1 MTSTSSEKVFSK
13 YQIFIIVILSFIH
26 FTVILDFMVI
36 APLGAM
42 LLEIMDLSPAQFG
55 WVVSAYAFSAGISG
69 LLAAGFADRYDR
81 KKFLLFFY
89 SGFILG
95 TFLCGVA
102 TNFVFLLI
110 ARIVTG
116 IFGGVIASI
125 AMAIVTDI
133 FPLQMR
139 GRVMGFIQMSFAVSQ
154 VAGIPF
160 GIYLANA
167 YGWHAPFFFIVALCL
182 VAGATIVRWMEPIDA
197 HLRIQNEHN
206 AFNHLKNTI
215 RQRQYQKAFVTT
227 AMLSIGGFLLMPFS
241 SAFSVNNLGISQ
253 HDLPL
258 VFMFTGL
265 SVIIVLPAVGRIND
279 IIGAMKT
286 FTAGTLLAAVMIL
299 IYTNLSV
306 TPFWTVVLVNVIL
319 FAGIM
324 SRMIPAMA
332 TMTAVP
338 ELADRGAFM
347 SINSSLQQIAGGI
360 ASVFAGFVVVQTVEG
375 PLQNYDLLGYY
386 CVVLMMICIFL
397 MRNVQKIVEEKHK
410 AKQTETPIH

>member
-1 MTSTSSEKVFSK
+1 MTANDKTYSR
-13 YQIFIIVILSFIH
+13 YQIFIIVILAFIH

-42 LLEIMDLSPAQFG
+42 LLEIMDLSPNQFG

-89 SGFILG
+89 SGFVLG

-102 TNFVFLLI
+102 TNFYFLLI

-125 AMAIVTDI
+125 AMAIVTDL
-133 FPLQMR
+133 FPLQVR
-139 GRVMGFIQMSFAVSQ
+139 GSVMGFIQMSFAVSQ

-182 VAGATIVRWMEPIDA
+182 AAGFAIIRWMHPIDA
-197 HLRIQNEHN
+197 HLRIQSEHR

-215 RQRQYQKAFVTT
+215 RQTPYQKAFVTT
-227 AMLSIGGFLLMPFS
+227 AILSIGGFLLMPFS
-241 SAFSVNNLGISQ
+241 SAFAVNNLGISQ

-279 IIGAMKT
+279 IVGALKT
-286 FTAGTLLAAVMIL
+286 FTAGTLLAAVMII

-306 TPFWTVVLVNVIL
+306 TPFWTVVLVNVVL

-338 ELADRGAFM
+338 ELTDRGAFM
-347 SINSSLQQIAGGI
+347 SINTSLQQIAGGI
-360 ASVFAGFVVVQTVEG
+360 ASVFAGTVVVQTTEG
-375 PLQNYDLLGYY
+375 PLKNYDLLGYY
-386 CVVLMMICIFL
+386 CVGLMLVCIVL
-397 MRNVQKIVEEKHK
+397 MRNVQKIVEEKR
-410 AKQTETPIH
+410 QTKSSAVF

>member
-1 MTSTSSEKVFSK
+1 MSASEPDKTFSR
-13 YQIFIIVILSFIH
+13 YHIFIIVILSFIH

-42 LLEIMDLSPAQFG
+42 LLEIMDLTPAQFG
-55 WVVSAYAFSAGISG
+55 WVVSVYAFSAGISG
-69 LLAAGFADRYDR
+69 LLAAGFADKYDR
-81 KKFLLFFY
+81 KRFLLFFY
-89 SGFILG
+89 VGFMIG
-95 TFLCGVA
+95 TFLCGIA
-102 TNFVFLLI
+102 SNFVFLLV

-116 IFGGVIASI
+116 IFGGVMASI
-125 AMAIVTDI
+125 AMAIVTDL
-133 FPLQMR
+133 FPLQVR

-167 YGWHAPFFFIVALCL
+167 YGWHAPFFFIVALCF
-182 VAGATIVRWMEPIDA
+182 VAGFAIMKWMDPIDA
-197 HLRIQNEHN
+197 HVRIQTERN
-206 AFNHLKNTI
+206 AFKHLKNTV
-215 RQRQYQKAFVTT
+215 RQRFYQKAFLTT

-258 VFMFTGL
+258 VFLFTGL
-265 SVIIVLPAVGRIND
+265 STIIVLPAVGRIND
-279 IIGAMKT
+279 IVGAMKT
-286 FTAGTLLAAVMIL
+286 FTAGTLLASVMIV

-306 TPFWTVVLVNVIL
+306 TPFWTVVLVNVVL

-338 ELADRGAFM
+338 ELKDRGAFM

-360 ASVFAGFVVVQTVEG
+360 ASVFAGTVVVQTAAG
-375 PLQNYDLLGYY
+375 PLENYDTLGYY
-386 CVVLMMICIFL
+386 CVALMLICVVL
-397 MRNVQKIVEEKHK
+397 MRNVQIVVEEKHK
-410 AKQTETPIH
+410 ARVGESLPQ